1 MRTYEDKPLRDR
13 IIELY
18 QNQTIDLPALKQMI
32 AILIKIES
40 FGDKRKAA

>member
-1 MRTYEDKPLRDR
+1 MRSSEEKPLRDR

-32 AILIKIES
+32 AILIEIES
-40 FGDKRKAA
+40 FGNKRKTT